1 MTYLALPLSPSCITP
16 EKTRSW
22 TETQGGGH
30 SLLPTHP
37 IPPQA
42 TQQGFLSSP
51 IPSPSLLQGMVVVAS
66 RPTWEMKHSCPPSS
80 LIAHSA
86 LAGAPFSR
94 QTRLLIDLSTCFM
107 LSYPR
112 AHMSSRSTHPL
123 LSLDS
128 NLAPC
133 KGLAG
138 DKHLSEN
145 SLDSTRCW
153 DTVTRKP
160 VTAQLQKQKSDYK
173 LQTTTTLSSTSAQMF
188 PLSPPPEPSSHTL
201 LPLPPPSWGTIIV
214 TTLMLTQ
221 SNPQQSTS
229 LHSTTIL
236 T

>member
-1 MTYLALPLSPSCITP
+1 MTYLALPPSPSCITP

-42 TQQGFLSSP
+42 TQQGFLGSP
-51 IPSPSLLQGMVVVAS
+51 IPSPSLLQGMTVVAS

-123 LSLDS
+123 LSLDL

-138 DKHLSEN
+138 DKHLPEN

-160 VTAQLQKQKSDYK
+160 VTDQLQKQKSDHK
-173 LQTTTTLSSTSAQMF
+173 LQTTTTLPYTSAQMC
-188 PLSPPPEPSSHTL
+188 
-201 LPLPPPSWGTIIV
+201 PLPPPPTPLPHPPLSWGTIIV

-221 SNPQQSTS
+221 SNPQQFTS